1 MPRHWSNIMSHQRII
16 PDARVPLK
24 SVAAATALALV
35 GLLGFGCSP
44 KRTAVNFLGNALA
57 SSGTTFASDDDPEL
71 IKAAVPFS
79 LKLMESLLAESP
91 RHKKLLLATSS
102 GFTQYAYAFVQLEAD
117 QLETTSFAGAETMRD
132 RARRLYIRARDYG
145 LRGLDTSH
153 RHFSRDLSADPR
165 NAVAR
170 ARKKDVPL
178 LYWTALAWGAAI
190 SVSKDDPYRVAEIP
204 QMEALIDRALQLDE
218 TYAAGAIHAFLIT
231 YEMSREGAPGEPADR
246 SRHHFERAMS
256 LSGGRLASPLVALAE
271 AVCVQEQKV
280 GEFDRLLAQALALDA
295 DADPDNRLM
304 NLIMQERA
312 RWLLSQRD
320 ALFLILEARPA
331 T

>member
-1 MPRHWSNIMSHQRII
+1 MTLPPVVHNARRSPRAPIALLS
-16 PDARVPLK
+16 
-24 SVAAATALALV
+24 ALAL
-35 GLLGFGCSP
+35 GALLGVGCSP
-44 KRTAVNFLGNALA
+44 KRMAVNLVGNALA

-102 GFTQYAYAFVQLEAD
+102 GFTQYAYAFIQLEAD
-117 QLETTSFAGAETMRD
+117 QIETTNFIAAELMRD
-132 RARRLYIRARDYG
+132 RARRLYLRARDYG
-145 LRGLDTSH
+145 LRGLDASH
-153 RHFSRDLSADPR
+153 RHFSQDLREDPR
-165 NAVAR
+165 AAARR

-204 QMEALIDRALQLDE
+204 QMEALIDRALELDE
-218 TYAAGAIHAFLIT
+218 AYGQGAIHTFLVT
-231 YEMSREGAPGEPADR
+231 YEMTRDGAPGTPESR
-246 SRHHFERAMS
+246 SRQHFDRAME
-256 LSGGRLASPLVALAE
+256 LCEGRLAGPRVALAE
-271 AVCVQEQKV
+271 AVSVQEQNV
-280 GEFDRLLAQALALDA
+280 EEFDRLLNQVLALDP
-295 DADPDNRLM
+295 DADPDNRLL
-304 NLIMQERA
+304 NLIMQQRA

-320 ALFLILEARPA
+320 ALFLLLEPPPA